1 MATENILIKFTS
13 DTSGLK
19 DSVAELQK
27 IGKLSDE
34 DAKKFQMMEGF
45 AEGVADALKE
55 AGIDAKTLNKE
66 IGSTVNSGKSLKAQ
80 FSDAK
85 NEAVKLSREFGA
97 TSVQARNA
105 AKSAALL
112 KDEIDDM
119 NGVLKALNPEAKLN
133 AFVNL
138 GQGVQGAFQ
147 AATGALQVFG
157 VENERITKLA
167 QQFQGVL
174 NLTQGINSVLQLK
187 DVYTQLRLVLGVTA
201 TAQQTLNLAEAEG
214 VVVSEALTVATKSLS
229 TVGIGALVVGFIAI
243 IGYLSQVGDSF
254 DNTKESIESYKKI
267 QDLLKESTN
276 KLAESLINLKVA
288 KKEITELEADEAKL
302 LKDIAK
308 ENQANF
314 VLRDKILNSIKEEE
328 SLLNKNISLLDAAK
342 KSNRESAAIQA
353 ITFAKNIEI
362 SKANI
367 KAKQDELKENDKL
380 IKSVNDR
387 YVVELKLLREKAKKD
402 KVADREK
409 VADLKLI
416 NLAERN
422 AFEQSKDA
430 LGLTEKQIEAV
441 RKLGIEGLKASEEF
455 LGLTDSQIEG
465 LNAIKA
471 YAQGNFVAL
480 REYLNK
486 VKKEINPEKVN
497 IKKTGTD
504 FNKELFDKEDKRRKE
519 SAELAVNLAI
529 ESAAFISDLNR
540 TSAQNQIND
549 LEEQKERG
557 VISEEQY
564 QERLKKIKTDAAKR
578 DKELAIFSATI
589 LFAEALINALTFK
602 PANAVPAA
610 LILASVTAGI
620 NLAKI
625 IATPIPRF
633 KEGTLNVGGG
643 SLDSDGGMQ
652 AIIHRGEAII
662 PADRNREYHPTI
674 KALYNRQVKA
684 SDINAFVQNKLSGKM
699 NHNVNAKINTK
710 ELARAMDKG
719 NTVKIE
725 NASAVGRVIAN
736 ELSKGYNRR
745 NII

>member
-13 DTSGLK
+13 DTTGLK

-27 IGKLSDE
+27 IGKLSEE

-66 IGSTVNSGKSLKAQ
+66 ISSTVNSGKSLKAQ
-80 FSDAK
+80 FADAK

-187 DVYTQLRLVLGVTA
+187 DVYTQLRLVLGVT
-201 TAQQTLNLAEAEG
+201 TAAQNGLNASMLANPYVLVGTA
-214 VVVSEALTVATKSLS
+214 VV
-229 TVGIGALVVGFIAI
+229 ALVAALI
-243 IGYLSQVGDSF
+243 ILNDKTEEYKITEEQL
-254 DNTKESIESYKKI
+254 NKIKESSIDATEGLTSAEDALAI
-267 QDLLKESTN
+267 QRDKNATFDIQRRNENIKLQKDLF
-276 KLAESLINLKVA
+276 NLLQNQKVA
-288 KKEITELEADEAKL
+288 QYELNAAQEKVNELGRGAFIGLVKERNLRLDLAKKLKKDADEAIANRFKEFTAIRTTITLKEKEAIAEDKL
-302 LKDIAK
+302 KNKKK
-308 ENQANF
+308 ERKK
-314 VLRDKILNSIKEEE
+314 VEEE
-328 SLLNKNISLLDAAK
+328 SIQFMKSLGVEAALTNDEIINISDEAFAKMEDALRIVNANALDVK
-342 KSNRESAAIQA
+342 KSIAAIN
-353 ITFAKNIEI
+353 KELNNI
-362 SKANI
+362 
-367 KAKQDELKENDKL
+367 QP
-380 IKSVNDR
+380 
-387 YVVELKLLREKAKKD
+387 
-402 KVADREK
+402 EK
-409 VADLKLI
+409 VA
-416 NLAERN
+416 
-422 AFEQSKDA
+422 
-430 LGLTEKQIEAV
+430 
-441 RKLGIEGLKASEEF
+441 
-455 LGLTDSQIEG
+455 
-465 LNAIKA
+465 
-471 YAQGNFVAL
+471 
-480 REYLNK
+480 
-486 VKKEINPEKVN
+486 

-504 FNKELFDKEDKRRKE
+504 FNKELFDKEDKRKKE

-540 TSAQNQIND
+540 TSAQNQIDD
-549 LEEQKERG
+549 LEQQKERG
-557 VISEEQY
+557 IISEEQY
-564 QERLKKIKTDAAKR
+564 QDRLKKIKTEAAKR
-578 DKELAIFSATI
+578 DKELAIFSASI
-589 LFAEALINALTFK
+589 LFAQALINALTFK

-610 LILASVTAGI
+610 IVLATVTAGI

-699 NHNVNAKINTK
+699 NHNVNAKINSK

>member
-13 DTSGLK
+13 DTTGLK

-27 IGKLSDE
+27 IGKLSEE

-66 IGSTVNSGKSLKAQ
+66 ISSTVNSGKSLKAQ
-80 FSDAK
+80 FADAK

-187 DVYTQLRLVLGVTA
+187 DVYTQLRLVLGVT
-201 TAQQTLNLAEAEG
+201 TAAQNGLNASMLANPYVLVGTA
-214 VVVSEALTVATKSLS
+214 VV
-229 TVGIGALVVGFIAI
+229 ALVAALI
-243 IGYLSQVGDSF
+243 ILNDKTEEYKITEEQL
-254 DNTKESIESYKKI
+254 NKIKESSIDATEGLTSAEDALAI
-267 QDLLKESTN
+267 QRDKNATFDIQRRNENIKLQKDLF
-276 KLAESLINLKVA
+276 NLLQNQKVA
-288 KKEITELEADEAKL
+288 QYELNAAQEKVNELGRGAFIGLVKERNLRLDLAKKLKKDADEAIANRFKEFTAIRTTITLKEKEAIAEDKL
-302 LKDIAK
+302 KNKKK
-308 ENQANF
+308 ERKK
-314 VLRDKILNSIKEEE
+314 VEEE
-328 SLLNKNISLLDAAK
+328 SIQFMKSLGVEAALTNDEIINISDEAFAKMEDALRIVNANALDVK
-342 KSNRESAAIQA
+342 KSIAAIN
-353 ITFAKNIEI
+353 KELNNI
-362 SKANI
+362 
-367 KAKQDELKENDKL
+367 QP
-380 IKSVNDR
+380 
-387 YVVELKLLREKAKKD
+387 
-402 KVADREK
+402 EK
-409 VADLKLI
+409 VA
-416 NLAERN
+416 
-422 AFEQSKDA
+422 
-430 LGLTEKQIEAV
+430 
-441 RKLGIEGLKASEEF
+441 
-455 LGLTDSQIEG
+455 
-465 LNAIKA
+465 
-471 YAQGNFVAL
+471 
-480 REYLNK
+480 
-486 VKKEINPEKVN
+486 

-504 FNKELFDKEDKRRKE
+504 FNKEDFDKEDKRKKE

-540 TSAQNQIND
+540 TSAQNQIDD
-549 LEEQKERG
+549 LEQQKERG

-564 QERLKKIKTDAAKR
+564 QDRLKKIKTEAAKR
-578 DKELAIFSATI
+578 DKELAIFSASI
-589 LFAEALINALTFK
+589 LFAQALINALTFK

-610 LILASVTAGI
+610 IVLATVTAGI

-699 NHNVNAKINTK
+699 NHNVNAKINSK

>member
-13 DTSGLK
+13 DTTGLK

-27 IGKLSDE
+27 IGKLSEE

-66 IGSTVNSGKSLKAQ
+66 ISSTVNSGKSLKAQ
-80 FSDAK
+80 FADAK

-187 DVYTQLRLVLGVTA
+187 DVYTQLRLVLGVT
-201 TAQQTLNLAEAEG
+201 TAAQNGLNASMLANPYVLVGTA
-214 VVVSEALTVATKSLS
+214 VV
-229 TVGIGALVVGFIAI
+229 ALVAALI
-243 IGYLSQVGDSF
+243 ILNDKTEEYKITEEQL
-254 DNTKESIESYKKI
+254 NKIKESSIDATEGLTSAEDALAIQRDKNATFDIQRRNENIKLQKDLFNLLQNQKVAQYELNAAQEKVNELGRGAFIGLVKERNLRLDLAKKLKKDTDEAI
-267 QDLLKESTN
+267 ANRFKEFTAIRTTITLKEKEAIAEDKLKN
-276 KLAESLINLKVA
+276 K
-288 KKEITELEADEAKL
+288 KKERK
-302 LKDIAK
+302 K
-308 ENQANF
+308 
-314 VLRDKILNSIKEEE
+314 VEEE
-328 SLLNKNISLLDAAK
+328 SIQFMKSLGVEAALTNDEIINISDEAFAKMEDALRIVNANALDVK
-342 KSNRESAAIQA
+342 KSIAAIN
-353 ITFAKNIEI
+353 KELNNI
-362 SKANI
+362 
-367 KAKQDELKENDKL
+367 QP
-380 IKSVNDR
+380 
-387 YVVELKLLREKAKKD
+387 
-402 KVADREK
+402 EK
-409 VADLKLI
+409 VA
-416 NLAERN
+416 
-422 AFEQSKDA
+422 
-430 LGLTEKQIEAV
+430 
-441 RKLGIEGLKASEEF
+441 
-455 LGLTDSQIEG
+455 
-465 LNAIKA
+465 
-471 YAQGNFVAL
+471 
-480 REYLNK
+480 
-486 VKKEINPEKVN
+486 

-504 FNKELFDKEDKRRKE
+504 FNKEDFDKEDKRKKE

-540 TSAQNQIND
+540 TSAQNQIDD
-549 LEEQKERG
+549 LEQQKERG

-564 QERLKKIKTDAAKR
+564 QDRLKKIKTEAAKR
-578 DKELAIFSATI
+578 DKELAIFSASI
-589 LFAEALINALTFK
+589 LFAQALINALTFK

-610 LILASVTAGI
+610 IVLATVTAGI

-699 NHNVNAKINTK
+699 NHNVNAKINSK

>member
-27 IGKLSDE
+27 IGKLSEE

-167 QQFQGVL
+167 QQFQGVI

-187 DVYTQLRLVLGVTA
+187 DVYTQLRLVLGVT
-201 TAQQTLNLAEAEG
+201 
-214 VVVSEALTVATKSLS
+214 TVAQNGLNAAMLANPY
-229 TVGIGALVVGFIAI
+229 VLVAAAVVGLVAAVI
-243 IGYLSQVGDSF
+243 ILNDKTEDYKITAEQL
-254 DNTKESIESYKKI
+254 NKIKESSIDATEGLTNAEDALAIQRDKNATFDIQRRNENIKLNKDLFILLQNRKVAQYELNAAQEKVNELGRGAFIGLVKERNLRLDLANKIKKDTDEAI
-267 QDLLKESTN
+267 ANRFKEFKAIHTTITLKEKEAIAEDKLKN
-276 KLAESLINLKVA
+276 K
-288 KKEITELEADEAKL
+288 KKERK
-302 LKDIAK
+302 K
-308 ENQANF
+308 
-314 VLRDKILNSIKEEE
+314 VEEE
-328 SLLNKNISLLDAAK
+328 SIQFMKSLGLESALTNDEIIKISDEAFAKMSDALIIVNANAFDVK
-342 KSNRESAAIQA
+342 KSIA
-353 ITFAKNIEI
+353 
-362 SKANI
+362 
-367 KAKQDELKENDKL
+367 
-380 IKSVNDR
+380 
-387 YVVELKLLREKAKKD
+387 
-402 KVADREK
+402 
-409 VADLKLI
+409 
-416 NLAERN
+416 
-422 AFEQSKDA
+422 
-430 LGLTEKQIEAV
+430 
-441 RKLGIEGLKASEEF
+441 
-455 LGLTDSQIEG
+455 
-465 LNAIKA
+465 
-471 YAQGNFVAL
+471 
-480 REYLNK
+480 
-486 VKKEINPEKVN
+486 EINKELNNIDPEKVN

-540 TSAQNQIND
+540 ISTQNQIDD
-549 LEEQKERG
+549 LEEQKNRG
-557 VISEEQY
+557 IISEEQY
-564 QERLKKIKTDAAKR
+564 QNKLKKIKTEAAKR
-578 DKELAIFSATI
+578 DKEIAIFSATI
-589 LFAEALINALTFK
+589 QFAQALINALTFK
-602 PANAVPAA
+602 PANAVPVA
-610 LILASVTAGI
+610 LVLASVTAGL

-652 AIIHRGEAII
+652 AIIHRGEAVI

>member
-13 DTSGLK
+13 DTTGLK

-27 IGKLSDE
+27 IGKLSEE

-80 FSDAK
+80 FADAK

-187 DVYTQLRLVLGVTA
+187 DVYTQLKLVLGVT
-201 TAQQTLNLAEAEG
+201 
-214 VVVSEALTVATKSLS
+214 TVAQEGLKAATIATTVAEEGAVVATNALNVSIKSLLV
-229 TVGIGALVVGFIAI
+229 TAGPYLIALAI
-243 IGYLSQVGDSF
+243 FGVAINEL
-254 DNTKESIESYKKI
+254 NKSYEK
-267 QDLLKESTN
+267 
-276 KLAESLINLKVA
+276 
-288 KKEITELEADEAKL
+288 EAKAN
-302 LKDIAK
+302 KDSRDEIERK
-308 ENQANF
+308 RLVLIQSAN
-314 VLRDKILNSIKEEE
+314 D
-328 SLLNKNISLLDAAK
+328 
-342 KSNRESAAIQA
+342 
-353 ITFAKNIEI
+353 
-362 SKANI
+362 
-367 KAKQDELKENDKL
+367 
-380 IKSVNDR
+380 
-387 YVVELKLLREKAKKD
+387 Y
-402 KVADREK
+402 
-409 VADLKLI
+409 I
-416 NLAERN
+416 NLAESSSKYLEI
-422 AFEQSKDA
+422 AKEQGATDLQLLALQLKNNEASLEWLKIAQQTANQAQKNSEQQILIDNKIKENLEDNLILRLKIGNEIERIALASLRAAQTQRDIEAAATKGLKAQFDSEFQDRLTIEDKKLALAKGVNELISKDA
-430 LGLTEKQIEAV
+430 NDRIKRDFVSEILSLEDKKLAYVEFSKDREAIE
-441 RKLGIEGLKASEEF
+441 LEISL
-455 LGLTDSQIEG
+455 
-465 LNAIKA
+465 
-471 YAQGNFVAL
+471 
-480 REYLNK
+480 
-486 VKKEINPEKVN
+486 VKKRLRDQEV
-497 IKKTGTD
+497 
-504 FNKELFDKEDKRRKE
+504 KEDKEAQKE
-519 SAELAVNLAI
+519 RNKVSEEVAQQ
-529 ESAAFISDLNR
+529 SFDFIYSLSRASTQRQLD
-540 TSAQNQIND
+540 D

-564 QERLKKIKTDAAKR
+564 QEKLKKIKTDAAKR
-578 DKELAIFSATI
+578 DKEIAIFSATI
-589 LFAEALINALTFK
+589 LFAQALINALTIK
-602 PANAVPAA
+602 PASAIPVATAFAA
-610 LILASVTAGI
+610 VTAGI

-625 IATPIPRF
+625 IATPIPKF

>member
-157 VENERITKLA
+157 IENERITKLA

-187 DVYTQLRLVLGVTA
+187 DVYTQLRLVLGVT
-201 TAQQTLNLAEAEG
+201 
-214 VVVSEALTVATKSLS
+214 TVAQRGLNTAMLANPAVRIIATVIALGAAFLALSDDTDEADKSQKELKKSAEETNEELERQFKNLTSLDDLNRRGTQSAENVVLRIKSGTDLLAFSTNELNNALS
-229 TVGIGALVVGFIAI
+229 NLKEQYEELTPENIVL
-243 IGYLSQVGDSF
+243 F
-254 DNTKESIESYKKI
+254 DPNGVKTQQDLTNEYNIQKNELERLISTIEKYIDKKKI
-267 QDLLKESTN
+267 VK
-276 KLAESLINLKVA
+276 KV
-288 KKEITELEADEAKL
+288 
-302 LKDIAK
+302 
-308 ENQANF
+308 
-314 VLRDKILNSIKEEE
+314 EEE
-328 SLLNKNISLLDAAK
+328 SIQFMKSLGLEAALTNDEIIKISDEAFEKMSRALEIVNANAFDVK
-342 KSNRESAAIQA
+342 KSIA
-353 ITFAKNIEI
+353 
-362 SKANI
+362 
-367 KAKQDELKENDKL
+367 
-380 IKSVNDR
+380 
-387 YVVELKLLREKAKKD
+387 
-402 KVADREK
+402 
-409 VADLKLI
+409 
-416 NLAERN
+416 
-422 AFEQSKDA
+422 
-430 LGLTEKQIEAV
+430 
-441 RKLGIEGLKASEEF
+441 
-455 LGLTDSQIEG
+455 
-465 LNAIKA
+465 
-471 YAQGNFVAL
+471 
-480 REYLNK
+480 
-486 VKKEINPEKVN
+486 EINKELNNIDPEKVN

-519 SAELAVNLAI
+519 SAELAVNLAT

-540 TSAQNQIND
+540 TSTQNQIND
-549 LEEQKERG
+549 LEEQKDKG

-564 QERLKKIKTDAAKR
+564 QEKLKKIKTEAAKR
-578 DKELAIFSATI
+578 DKEIAIFSASI
-589 LFAEALINALTFK
+589 LFAQALINALTFQ
-602 PANAVPAA
+602 PANAIPAA

-625 IATPIPRF
+625 IATPIPKF

>member
-66 IGSTVNSGKSLKAQ
+66 VTSAANSGKSLKAQ

-147 AATGALQVFG
+147 VATGALQVFG

-187 DVYTQLRLVLGVTA
+187 DVYTQLRLVLGVT
-201 TAQQTLNLAEAEG
+201 
-214 VVVSEALTVATKSLS
+214 TVAQRGLNTAMLANPAVIIIATVIALGAAFLAFSDDTDEADKSQKKLKKSAEETNEELERQFKNLTSLDDLNRRGTQSAENVVLRIKSGTDLLAFSTNELNNALS
-229 TVGIGALVVGFIAI
+229 NLKEQYDELTPENIVL
-243 IGYLSQVGDSF
+243 F
-254 DNTKESIESYKKI
+254 DPNGVKTQQDLTNEYNIQKNELARLISTIEKYIDKKKI
-267 QDLLKESTN
+267 
-276 KLAESLINLKVA
+276 V
-288 KKEITELEADEAKL
+288 
-302 LKDIAK
+302 
-308 ENQANF
+308 
-314 VLRDKILNSIKEEE
+314 
-328 SLLNKNISLLDAAK
+328 
-342 KSNRESAAIQA
+342 
-353 ITFAKNIEI
+353 
-362 SKANI
+362 
-367 KAKQDELKENDKL
+367 
-380 IKSVNDR
+380 
-387 YVVELKLLREKAKKD
+387 

-465 LNAIKA
+465 LDAIKA
-471 YAQGNFVAL
+471 YAEGNFVAL

-486 VKKEINPEKVN
+486 VKKEIKDGV
-497 IKKTGTD
+497 
-504 FNKELFDKEDKRRKE
+504 KE
-519 SAELAVNLAI
+519 SGKEFKNATKDYAAENEKIVELSKGIAI
-529 ESAAFISDLNR
+529 ESAAFISDLSKIS
-540 TSAQNQIND
+540 TQNQIDD
-549 LEEQKERG
+549 LEEQKDRG
-557 VISEEQY
+557 IITEEQY
-564 QERLKKIKTDAAKR
+564 QERLKKIKTEAAKR

-589 LFAEALINALTFK
+589 LLAQALINALTFQ
-602 PANAVPAA
+602 PANAIPAA

-620 NLAKI
+620 NLARI

>member
-13 DTSGLK
+13 DTTGLK

-27 IGKLSDE
+27 IGKLSEE

-66 IGSTVNSGKSLKAQ
+66 ISSTVNSGKSLKAQ
-80 FSDAK
+80 FADAK

-187 DVYTQLRLVLGVTA
+187 DVYTQLRLVLGVT
-201 TAQQTLNLAEAEG
+201 TAAQNGLNASMLANPYVLVGTA
-214 VVVSEALTVATKSLS
+214 VV
-229 TVGIGALVVGFIAI
+229 ALVAALI
-243 IGYLSQVGDSF
+243 ILNDKTEEYKITEEQL
-254 DNTKESIESYKKI
+254 NKIKESSIDATEGLTSAEDALAIQRDKNATFDIQRRNENIKLQKDLFNLLQNQKVAQYELNAAQEKVNELGRGAFIGLVKERNLRLDLAKKLKKDTDEAI
-267 QDLLKESTN
+267 ANRFKEFTAIRTTITLKEKEAIAEDKLKN
-276 KLAESLINLKVA
+276 K
-288 KKEITELEADEAKL
+288 KKERK
-302 LKDIAK
+302 K
-308 ENQANF
+308 
-314 VLRDKILNSIKEEE
+314 VEEE
-328 SLLNKNISLLDAAK
+328 SIQFMKSLGVEAALTNDEIINISDEAFAKMEDALRIVNANALDVK
-342 KSNRESAAIQA
+342 KSIAAIN
-353 ITFAKNIEI
+353 KELNNI
-362 SKANI
+362 
-367 KAKQDELKENDKL
+367 QP
-380 IKSVNDR
+380 
-387 YVVELKLLREKAKKD
+387 
-402 KVADREK
+402 EK
-409 VADLKLI
+409 VA
-416 NLAERN
+416 
-422 AFEQSKDA
+422 
-430 LGLTEKQIEAV
+430 
-441 RKLGIEGLKASEEF
+441 
-455 LGLTDSQIEG
+455 
-465 LNAIKA
+465 
-471 YAQGNFVAL
+471 
-480 REYLNK
+480 
-486 VKKEINPEKVN
+486 

-519 SAELAVNLAI
+519 SAEVAVNLAI

-540 TSAQNQIND
+540 TSAQNQIDD
-549 LEEQKERG
+549 LEQQKERG
-557 VISEEQY
+557 IISEEQY
-564 QERLKKIKTDAAKR
+564 QDRLKKIKTEAAKR
-578 DKELAIFSATI
+578 DKELAIFSASI
-589 LFAEALINALTFK
+589 LFAQALINALTFK

-610 LILASVTAGI
+610 IVLATVTAGI

-699 NHNVNAKINTK
+699 NHNVNAKINSK

>member
-157 VENERITKLA
+157 IENERITKLA

-187 DVYTQLRLVLGVTA
+187 DVYTQLRLVLGVT
-201 TAQQTLNLAEAEG
+201 TAAQNGLNASMLANPY
-214 VVVSEALTVATKSLS
+214 VL
-229 TVGIGALVVGFIAI
+229 VGAAVVGLVAAVI
-243 IGYLSQVGDSF
+243 ILNEKTEEYKITEEQL
-254 DNTKESIESYKKI
+254 NKIKESSIDATEGLTNAEDALAIQRDKNATFDIQRRNENIKLNKDLFILLQNQKVAQYELNAAQEKVNELGRGAFIGLVKERNLRLDLAKNIKKNTDEAI
-267 QDLLKESTN
+267 ANRFKEFKAIRTTITLKEQEAIAEDKLKN
-276 KLAESLINLKVA
+276 K
-288 KKEITELEADEAKL
+288 KKERK
-302 LKDIAK
+302 K
-308 ENQANF
+308 
-314 VLRDKILNSIKEEE
+314 VEEE
-328 SLLNKNISLLDAAK
+328 SIQFMKSLGLESALTNDEIINISDDAFAKMEDALRIVNANALDVK
-342 KSNRESAAIQA
+342 KSIA
-353 ITFAKNIEI
+353 
-362 SKANI
+362 
-367 KAKQDELKENDKL
+367 
-380 IKSVNDR
+380 
-387 YVVELKLLREKAKKD
+387 
-402 KVADREK
+402 
-409 VADLKLI
+409 
-416 NLAERN
+416 
-422 AFEQSKDA
+422 
-430 LGLTEKQIEAV
+430 
-441 RKLGIEGLKASEEF
+441 
-455 LGLTDSQIEG
+455 
-465 LNAIKA
+465 
-471 YAQGNFVAL
+471 
-480 REYLNK
+480 
-486 VKKEINPEKVN
+486 EINKELNNIDPEKVN

-504 FNKELFDKEDKRRKE
+504 FNKELFDEEDKRRKE
-519 SAELAVNLAI
+519 SAELAVNLAT

-540 TSAQNQIND
+540 TSVENQIND
-549 LEEQKERG
+549 LEEQKDKG

-564 QERLKKIKTDAAKR
+564 QEKLKKIKTEAAKR
-578 DKELAIFSATI
+578 DKELAIFSASI
-589 LFAEALINALTFK
+589 LFAQALINALTFQ
-602 PANAVPAA
+602 PSNAVPAA

-625 IATPIPRF
+625 IATPIPKF

>member
-13 DTSGLK
+13 DTTGLK

-27 IGKLSDE
+27 IGKLSEE

-66 IGSTVNSGKSLKAQ
+66 ISSTVNSGKSLKAQ
-80 FSDAK
+80 FADAK

-187 DVYTQLRLVLGVTA
+187 DVYTQLRLVLGVT
-201 TAQQTLNLAEAEG
+201 TAAQNGLNASMLANPYVLVGTA
-214 VVVSEALTVATKSLS
+214 VV
-229 TVGIGALVVGFIAI
+229 ALVAALI
-243 IGYLSQVGDSF
+243 ILNDKTEEYKITEEQL
-254 DNTKESIESYKKI
+254 NKIKESSIDATEGLTSAEDALAI
-267 QDLLKESTN
+267 QRDKNATFDIQRRNENIKLQKDLF
-276 KLAESLINLKVA
+276 NLLQNQKVA
-288 KKEITELEADEAKL
+288 QYELNAAQEKVNELGRGAFIGLVKERNLRLDLAKKLKKDADEAIANRFKEFTAIRTTITLKEKEAIAEDKL
-302 LKDIAK
+302 NNKKK
-308 ENQANF
+308 ERKK
-314 VLRDKILNSIKEEE
+314 VEEE
-328 SLLNKNISLLDAAK
+328 SIQFMKSLGVEAALTNDEIINISDEAFAKMEDALRIVNANALDVK
-342 KSNRESAAIQA
+342 KSIAAIN
-353 ITFAKNIEI
+353 KELNNI
-362 SKANI
+362 
-367 KAKQDELKENDKL
+367 QP
-380 IKSVNDR
+380 
-387 YVVELKLLREKAKKD
+387 
-402 KVADREK
+402 EK
-409 VADLKLI
+409 VA
-416 NLAERN
+416 
-422 AFEQSKDA
+422 
-430 LGLTEKQIEAV
+430 
-441 RKLGIEGLKASEEF
+441 
-455 LGLTDSQIEG
+455 
-465 LNAIKA
+465 
-471 YAQGNFVAL
+471 
-480 REYLNK
+480 
-486 VKKEINPEKVN
+486 

-519 SAELAVNLAI
+519 SAEVAVNLAI

-540 TSAQNQIND
+540 TSAQNQIDD
-549 LEEQKERG
+549 LEQQKERG
-557 VISEEQY
+557 IISEEQY
-564 QERLKKIKTDAAKR
+564 QDRLKKIKTEAAKR
-578 DKELAIFSATI
+578 DKELAIFSASI
-589 LFAEALINALTFK
+589 LFAQALINALTFK

-610 LILASVTAGI
+610 IVLATVTAGI

-699 NHNVNAKINTK
+699 NHNVNAKINSK

>member
-66 IGSTVNSGKSLKAQ
+66 VTSAANSGKSLKAQ

-157 VENERITKLA
+157 IENERITKLA

-187 DVYTQLRLVLGVTA
+187 DVYTQLKLVLGVTTVAQEGLKAA
-201 TAQQTLNLAEAEG
+201 TIATTVAEEGAVVATNALNVSLKSLLVTAGPYLIALAILGVAINELNKSYEKEAKANKDSRDEIERKRLVLIETANSYINLAESSSKYLEIAKEQGATDLELLALQLKTNESSLEWLKIAQQTAEQAQRNSEQQNLIDNKIKENLEDNLILRLKIGNEIERIALASLRAAQAQRDIEA
-214 VVVSEALTVATKSLS
+214 AATKSLKAQFDS
-229 TVGIGALVVGFIAI
+229 EFQGRLQVFDETLELSKIVNEIISKDASDRIKRDLVSEIDFLEKKLKETEETQKQDLANFKYYEKEKEIIRAKLARTKKELTGQEDKDDKEAQDKKEAIRQEIFENTQQLNSSLLGFTQALNEREIQGLEEKKKQGLISEEKYQQEI
-243 IGYLSQVGDSF
+243 
-254 DNTKESIESYKKI
+254 KKI
-267 QDLLKESTN
+267 QS
-276 KLAESLINLKVA
+276 
-288 KKEITELEADEAKL
+288 
-302 LKDIAK
+302 
-308 ENQANF
+308 
-314 VLRDKILNSIKEEE
+314 R
-328 SLLNKNISLLDAAK
+328 AA
-342 KSNRESAAIQA
+342 AA
-353 ITFAKNIEI
+353 
-362 SKANI
+362 
-367 KAKQDELKENDKL
+367 
-380 IKSVNDR
+380 
-387 YVVELKLLREKAKKD
+387 
-402 KVADREK
+402 
-409 VADLKLI
+409 
-416 NLAERN
+416 
-422 AFEQSKDA
+422 
-430 LGLTEKQIEAV
+430 EKQ
-441 RKLGIEGLKASEEF
+441 S
-455 LGLTDSQIEG
+455 
-465 LNAIKA
+465 
-471 YAQGNFVAL
+471 
-480 REYLNK
+480 
-486 VKKEINPEKVN
+486 
-497 IKKTGTD
+497 
-504 FNKELFDKEDKRRKE
+504 
-519 SAELAVNLAI
+519 
-529 ESAAFISDLNR
+529 
-540 TSAQNQIND
+540 
-549 LEEQKERG
+549 
-557 VISEEQY
+557 
-564 QERLKKIKTDAAKR
+564 
-578 DKELAIFSATI
+578 AIFSALI
-589 LFAEALINALTFK
+589 GIANGIINATNSK
-602 PANAVPAA
+602 TVPVPVAVAIAA
-610 LILASVTAGI
+610 AIGAAQLAT
-620 NLAKI
+620 I

-684 SDINAFVQNKLSGKM
+684 SEINSFVQNKLSGKM

-710 ELARAMDKG
+710 ELARAMSGSENVNIKNSNILAKQIGREIAG
-719 NTVKIE
+719 NI
-725 NASAVGRVIAN
+725 
-736 ELSKGYNRR
+736 NRR
-745 NII
+745 RS

>member
-13 DTSGLK
+13 DTTGLK

-27 IGKLSDE
+27 IGKLSEE

-66 IGSTVNSGKSLKAQ
+66 ISSTVNSGKSLKAQ
-80 FSDAK
+80 FADAK

-187 DVYTQLRLVLGVTA
+187 DVYTQLRLVLGVT
-201 TAQQTLNLAEAEG
+201 TAAQNGLNASMLANPYVLVGTA
-214 VVVSEALTVATKSLS
+214 VV
-229 TVGIGALVVGFIAI
+229 ALVAAVI
-243 IGYLSQVGDSF
+243 ILNDKTEEYKITEEQL
-254 DNTKESIESYKKI
+254 NKIKESSIDATEGLTSAEDALAI
-267 QDLLKESTN
+267 QRDKNATFDIQRRNENIKLQKDLF
-276 KLAESLINLKVA
+276 NLLQNQKVA
-288 KKEITELEADEAKL
+288 QYELNAAQEKVNELGRGAFIGLVKERNLRLDLAKKLKKDADEAIANRFKEFTAIRTTITLKEKEAIAEDKL
-302 LKDIAK
+302 KNKKK
-308 ENQANF
+308 ERKK
-314 VLRDKILNSIKEEE
+314 VEEE
-328 SLLNKNISLLDAAK
+328 SIQFMKSLGVEAALTNDEIINISDEAFAKMEDALRIVNANALDVK
-342 KSNRESAAIQA
+342 KSIAAIN
-353 ITFAKNIEI
+353 KELNNI
-362 SKANI
+362 
-367 KAKQDELKENDKL
+367 QP
-380 IKSVNDR
+380 
-387 YVVELKLLREKAKKD
+387 
-402 KVADREK
+402 EK
-409 VADLKLI
+409 VA
-416 NLAERN
+416 
-422 AFEQSKDA
+422 
-430 LGLTEKQIEAV
+430 
-441 RKLGIEGLKASEEF
+441 
-455 LGLTDSQIEG
+455 
-465 LNAIKA
+465 
-471 YAQGNFVAL
+471 
-480 REYLNK
+480 
-486 VKKEINPEKVN
+486 

-564 QERLKKIKTDAAKR
+564 QDRLKKIKTEAAKR
-578 DKELAIFSATI
+578 DKELAIFSASI
-589 LFAEALINALTFK
+589 LFAQALINALTFK

-610 LILASVTAGI
+610 IVLATVTAGI

-652 AIIHRGEAII
+652 AIIHRGEAVI

-684 SDINAFVQNKLSGKM
+684 SEINAFVQNKLSGKM

-710 ELARAMDKG
+710 ELARAMSGSENVNIKNSNILAKQIGREIAG
-719 NTVKIE
+719 NI
-725 NASAVGRVIAN
+725 
-736 ELSKGYNRR
+736 NRR
-745 NII
+745 RS

>member
-13 DTSGLK
+13 DTTGLK

-27 IGKLSDE
+27 IGKLSEE

-66 IGSTVNSGKSLKAQ
+66 ISSTVNSGKSLKAQ
-80 FSDAK
+80 FADAK

-187 DVYTQLRLVLGVTA
+187 DVYTQLRLVLGVT
-201 TAQQTLNLAEAEG
+201 TAAQNGLNASMLANPYVLVGTA
-214 VVVSEALTVATKSLS
+214 VV
-229 TVGIGALVVGFIAI
+229 ALVAALI
-243 IGYLSQVGDSF
+243 ILNDKTEEYKITEEQL
-254 DNTKESIESYKKI
+254 NKIKESSIDATEGLTSAEDALAI
-267 QDLLKESTN
+267 QRDKNATFDIQRRNENIKLQKDLF
-276 KLAESLINLKVA
+276 NLLQNQKVA
-288 KKEITELEADEAKL
+288 QYELNAAQEKVNELGRGAFIGLVKERNLRLDLAKKLKKDADEAIANRFKEFTAIRTTITLKEKEAIAEDKL
-302 LKDIAK
+302 KNKKK
-308 ENQANF
+308 ERKK
-314 VLRDKILNSIKEEE
+314 VEEE
-328 SLLNKNISLLDAAK
+328 SIQFMKSLGVEAALTNDEIINISDEAFAKMEDALRIVNANALDVK
-342 KSNRESAAIQA
+342 KSIAAIN
-353 ITFAKNIEI
+353 KELNNI
-362 SKANI
+362 
-367 KAKQDELKENDKL
+367 QP
-380 IKSVNDR
+380 
-387 YVVELKLLREKAKKD
+387 
-402 KVADREK
+402 EK
-409 VADLKLI
+409 VA
-416 NLAERN
+416 
-422 AFEQSKDA
+422 
-430 LGLTEKQIEAV
+430 
-441 RKLGIEGLKASEEF
+441 
-455 LGLTDSQIEG
+455 
-465 LNAIKA
+465 
-471 YAQGNFVAL
+471 
-480 REYLNK
+480 
-486 VKKEINPEKVN
+486 

-540 TSAQNQIND
+540 TSAQNQIDD
-549 LEEQKERG
+549 LEQQKERG

-564 QERLKKIKTDAAKR
+564 QDRLKKIKTEAAKR
-578 DKELAIFSATI
+578 DKELAIFSASI
-589 LFAEALINALTFK
+589 LFAQALINALTFK

-610 LILASVTAGI
+610 IVLATVTAGI

-699 NHNVNAKINTK
+699 NHNVNAKINSK

>member
-27 IGKLSDE
+27 IGKLSEE

-187 DVYTQLRLVLGVTA
+187 DVYTQLRLVLGVT
-201 TAQQTLNLAEAEG
+201 TAAQNGLNASMLANPY
-214 VVVSEALTVATKSLS
+214 VL
-229 TVGIGALVVGFIAI
+229 VGAAVVGLVAAVI
-243 IGYLSQVGDSF
+243 ILNEKTEEYKITEEQL
-254 DNTKESIESYKKI
+254 NKIKESSIDATEGLTNAEDALAIQRDKNATFDIQRRNENIKLNKDLFILLQNQKVAQYELNAAQEKVNELGRGAFIGLVKERNLRLDLAKNIKKDTDEAI
-267 QDLLKESTN
+267 ANRLKEFKAIRTTITLKEQEAIAEDKLKN
-276 KLAESLINLKVA
+276 K
-288 KKEITELEADEAKL
+288 KKERK
-302 LKDIAK
+302 K
-308 ENQANF
+308 
-314 VLRDKILNSIKEEE
+314 VEEE
-328 SLLNKNISLLDAAK
+328 SIQFMKSLGLESALTNDEIIKISDEAFEKMSRALEIVNANALDVK
-342 KSNRESAAIQA
+342 KSIAGINKELNNIQP
-353 ITFAKNIEI
+353 K
-362 SKANI
+362 K
-367 KAKQDELKENDKL
+367 
-380 IKSVNDR
+380 
-387 YVVELKLLREKAKKD
+387 VE
-402 KVADREK
+402 
-409 VADLKLI
+409 
-416 NLAERN
+416 
-422 AFEQSKDA
+422 
-430 LGLTEKQIEAV
+430 
-441 RKLGIEGLKASEEF
+441 
-455 LGLTDSQIEG
+455 
-465 LNAIKA
+465 
-471 YAQGNFVAL
+471 
-480 REYLNK
+480 
-486 VKKEINPEKVN
+486 

-519 SAELAVNLAI
+519 SADFAVNIAT
-529 ESAAFISDLNR
+529 ESAEFISDLNAI
-540 TSAQNQIND
+540 SVQNQIND

-557 VISEEQY
+557 IITEEQY
-564 QERLKKIKTDAAKR
+564 QERLKKIKTEAAKR
-578 DKELAIFSATI
+578 DKEIAIFSASI
-589 LFAEALINALTFK
+589 LFAQALINALTFK

-610 LILASVTAGI
+610 LVLASVTAGL

-684 SDINAFVQNKLSGKM
+684 SEINAFVQNKLSGKM

>member
-1 MATENILIKFTS
+1 
-13 DTSGLK
+13 
-19 DSVAELQK
+19 
-27 IGKLSDE
+27 
-34 DAKKFQMMEGF
+34 
-45 AEGVADALKE
+45 
-55 AGIDAKTLNKE
+55 
-66 IGSTVNSGKSLKAQ
+66 
-80 FSDAK
+80 
-85 NEAVKLSREFGA
+85 
-97 TSVQARNA
+97 
-105 AKSAALL
+105 
-112 KDEIDDM
+112 M

-187 DVYTQLRLVLGVTA
+187 DVYTQLRLVLGVT
-201 TAQQTLNLAEAEG
+201 TAAQNGLNASMLANPYVLVGTA
-214 VVVSEALTVATKSLS
+214 VV
-229 TVGIGALVVGFIAI
+229 ALVAALI
-243 IGYLSQVGDSF
+243 ILNDKTEEYKITEEQL
-254 DNTKESIESYKKI
+254 NKIKESSIDATEGLTSAEDALAI
-267 QDLLKESTN
+267 QRDKNATFDIQRRNENIKLQKDLF
-276 KLAESLINLKVA
+276 NLLQNQKVA
-288 KKEITELEADEAKL
+288 QYELNAAQEKVNELGRGAFIGLVKERNLRLDLAKKLKKDADEAIANRFKEFTAIRTTITLKEKEAIAEDKL
-302 LKDIAK
+302 KNKKK
-308 ENQANF
+308 ERKK
-314 VLRDKILNSIKEEE
+314 VEEE
-328 SLLNKNISLLDAAK
+328 SIQFMKSLGVEAALTNDEIINISDEAFAKMEDALRIVNANALDVK
-342 KSNRESAAIQA
+342 KSIAAIN
-353 ITFAKNIEI
+353 KELNNI
-362 SKANI
+362 
-367 KAKQDELKENDKL
+367 QP
-380 IKSVNDR
+380 
-387 YVVELKLLREKAKKD
+387 
-402 KVADREK
+402 EK
-409 VADLKLI
+409 VA
-416 NLAERN
+416 
-422 AFEQSKDA
+422 
-430 LGLTEKQIEAV
+430 
-441 RKLGIEGLKASEEF
+441 
-455 LGLTDSQIEG
+455 
-465 LNAIKA
+465 
-471 YAQGNFVAL
+471 
-480 REYLNK
+480 
-486 VKKEINPEKVN
+486 

-519 SAELAVNLAI
+519 SAEVAVNLAI

-540 TSAQNQIND
+540 TSAQNQIDD
-549 LEEQKERG
+549 LEQQKERG
-557 VISEEQY
+557 IISEEQY
-564 QERLKKIKTDAAKR
+564 QDRLKKIKTEAAKR
-578 DKELAIFSATI
+578 DKELAIFSASI
-589 LFAEALINALTFK
+589 LFAQALINALTFK

-610 LILASVTAGI
+610 IVLATVTAGI

-699 NHNVNAKINTK
+699 NHNVNAKINSK

>member
-13 DTSGLK
+13 DTTGLK

-27 IGKLSDE
+27 IGKLSEE

-66 IGSTVNSGKSLKAQ
+66 ISSTVNSGKSLKAQ
-80 FSDAK
+80 FADAK

-187 DVYTQLRLVLGVTA
+187 DVYTQLRLVLGVT
-201 TAQQTLNLAEAEG
+201 TAAQNGLNASMLANPYVLVGTA
-214 VVVSEALTVATKSLS
+214 VV
-229 TVGIGALVVGFIAI
+229 ALVAALI
-243 IGYLSQVGDSF
+243 ILNDKTEEYKITEEQL
-254 DNTKESIESYKKI
+254 NKIKESSIDATEGLTSAEDALAI
-267 QDLLKESTN
+267 QRDKNATFDIQRRNENIKLQKDLF
-276 KLAESLINLKVA
+276 NLLQNQKVA
-288 KKEITELEADEAKL
+288 QYELNAAQEKVNELGRGAFIGLVKERNLRLDLAKKLKKDADEAIANRFKEFTAIRTTITLKEKEAIAEDKL
-302 LKDIAK
+302 KNKKK
-308 ENQANF
+308 ERKK
-314 VLRDKILNSIKEEE
+314 VEEE
-328 SLLNKNISLLDAAK
+328 LIQFMKSLGVEAALTNDEIINISDEAFAKMEDALRIVNANALDVK
-342 KSNRESAAIQA
+342 KSIAAIN
-353 ITFAKNIEI
+353 KELNNI
-362 SKANI
+362 
-367 KAKQDELKENDKL
+367 QP
-380 IKSVNDR
+380 
-387 YVVELKLLREKAKKD
+387 
-402 KVADREK
+402 EK
-409 VADLKLI
+409 VA
-416 NLAERN
+416 
-422 AFEQSKDA
+422 
-430 LGLTEKQIEAV
+430 
-441 RKLGIEGLKASEEF
+441 
-455 LGLTDSQIEG
+455 
-465 LNAIKA
+465 
-471 YAQGNFVAL
+471 
-480 REYLNK
+480 
-486 VKKEINPEKVN
+486 

-504 FNKELFDKEDKRRKE
+504 FNKEDFDKEDKRRKE

-540 TSAQNQIND
+540 TSAQNQIDD
-549 LEEQKERG
+549 LEQQKERG

-564 QERLKKIKTDAAKR
+564 QDRLKKIKTEAAKR
-578 DKELAIFSATI
+578 DKELAIFSASI
-589 LFAEALINALTFK
+589 LFAQALINALTFK

-610 LILASVTAGI
+610 IVLATVTAGI

-652 AIIHRGEAII
+652 AIIHRGEAVI

-684 SDINAFVQNKLSGKM
+684 SEINAFVQNKLSGKM

-710 ELARAMDKG
+710 ELARAMSGSENVNIKNSNILAKQIGREIAG
-719 NTVKIE
+719 NI
-725 NASAVGRVIAN
+725 
-736 ELSKGYNRR
+736 NRR
-745 NII
+745 RS

>member
-27 IGKLSDE
+27 IGKLSEE

-187 DVYTQLRLVLGVTA
+187 DVYTQLRLVLGVT
-201 TAQQTLNLAEAEG
+201 TAAQNGLNASMLANPY
-214 VVVSEALTVATKSLS
+214 VL
-229 TVGIGALVVGFIAI
+229 VGAAVVGLVAAVI
-243 IGYLSQVGDSF
+243 ILNEKTEEYKITEEQL
-254 DNTKESIESYKKI
+254 NKIKESSIDATEGLTNAEDALAIQRDKNATFDIQRRNENIKLNKDLFILLQNQKVAQYELNAAQEKVNELGRGAFIGLVKERNLRLDLAKNIKKNTDEAI
-267 QDLLKESTN
+267 ANRLKEFKAIRTTITLKEQEAIAEDKLKN
-276 KLAESLINLKVA
+276 K
-288 KKEITELEADEAKL
+288 KKERK
-302 LKDIAK
+302 K
-308 ENQANF
+308 
-314 VLRDKILNSIKEEE
+314 VEEE
-328 SLLNKNISLLDAAK
+328 SIQFMKSLGLESALTNDEIIKISDEAFEKMSRALEIVNANALDVK
-342 KSNRESAAIQA
+342 KSIAGINKELNNIQP
-353 ITFAKNIEI
+353 K
-362 SKANI
+362 K
-367 KAKQDELKENDKL
+367 
-380 IKSVNDR
+380 
-387 YVVELKLLREKAKKD
+387 VE
-402 KVADREK
+402 
-409 VADLKLI
+409 
-416 NLAERN
+416 
-422 AFEQSKDA
+422 
-430 LGLTEKQIEAV
+430 
-441 RKLGIEGLKASEEF
+441 
-455 LGLTDSQIEG
+455 
-465 LNAIKA
+465 
-471 YAQGNFVAL
+471 
-480 REYLNK
+480 
-486 VKKEINPEKVN
+486 

-519 SAELAVNLAI
+519 SADFAVNIAT

-564 QERLKKIKTDAAKR
+564 QERLKKIKTEAAKR
-578 DKELAIFSATI
+578 DKELAIFNATI
-589 LFAEALINALTFK
+589 LLAQALINALTIS
-602 PANAVPAA
+602 PASAIPVATVFAA
-610 LILASVTAGI
+610 VTAGI
-620 NLAKI
+620 NLARI

-684 SDINAFVQNKLSGKM
+684 SEINAFVQNKLSGKM

>member
-27 IGKLSDE
+27 IGKLSEE

-314 VLRDKILNSIKEEE
+314 VLRDKILKSIKEEE

-367 KAKQDELKENDKL
+367 KAKQDELTENDKL

-529 ESAAFISDLNR
+529 ESTEFISDLSKIS
-540 TSAQNQIND
+540 TQNQIND
-549 LEEQKERG
+549 LQEQKDRG
-557 VISEEQY
+557 IITEEQY
-564 QERLKKIKTDAAKR
+564 QEKLKKIKTDAAKR
-578 DKELAIFSATI
+578 DKEISIFSAVLSAAGAI
-589 LFAEALINALTFK
+589 INALNVK
-602 PANAVPAA
+602 PPSAVPAA
-610 LILASVTAGI
+610 VAIASVVGAL
-620 NLAKI
+620 NLARI

>member
-13 DTSGLK
+13 DTTGLK

-27 IGKLSDE
+27 IGKLSEE

-66 IGSTVNSGKSLKAQ
+66 ISSTVNSGKSLKAQ
-80 FSDAK
+80 FADAK

-187 DVYTQLRLVLGVTA
+187 DVYTQLRLVLGVT
-201 TAQQTLNLAEAEG
+201 TAAQNGLNASMLANPYVLVGTA
-214 VVVSEALTVATKSLS
+214 VV
-229 TVGIGALVVGFIAI
+229 ALVAALI
-243 IGYLSQVGDSF
+243 ILNDKTEEYKITEEQL
-254 DNTKESIESYKKI
+254 NKIKESSIDATEGLTSAEDALAI
-267 QDLLKESTN
+267 QRDKNATFDIQRRNENIKLQKDLF
-276 KLAESLINLKVA
+276 NLLQNQKVA
-288 KKEITELEADEAKL
+288 QYELNAAQEKVNELGRGAFIGLVKERNLRLDLAKKLKKDADEAIANRFKEFTAIRTTITLKEKEAIAEDKL
-302 LKDIAK
+302 KNKKK
-308 ENQANF
+308 ERKK
-314 VLRDKILNSIKEEE
+314 VEEE
-328 SLLNKNISLLDAAK
+328 SIQFMKSLGVEAALTNDEIINISDEAFAKMEDALRIVNANALDVK
-342 KSNRESAAIQA
+342 KSIAAIN
-353 ITFAKNIEI
+353 KELNNI
-362 SKANI
+362 
-367 KAKQDELKENDKL
+367 QP
-380 IKSVNDR
+380 
-387 YVVELKLLREKAKKD
+387 
-402 KVADREK
+402 EK
-409 VADLKLI
+409 VA
-416 NLAERN
+416 
-422 AFEQSKDA
+422 
-430 LGLTEKQIEAV
+430 
-441 RKLGIEGLKASEEF
+441 
-455 LGLTDSQIEG
+455 
-465 LNAIKA
+465 
-471 YAQGNFVAL
+471 
-480 REYLNK
+480 
-486 VKKEINPEKVN
+486 

-519 SAELAVNLAI
+519 SAEVAVNLAI

-540 TSAQNQIND
+540 TSAQNQIDD
-549 LEEQKERG
+549 LEQQKERG
-557 VISEEQY
+557 IISEEQY
-564 QERLKKIKTDAAKR
+564 QDRLKKIKTEAAKR
-578 DKELAIFSATI
+578 DKELAIFSASI
-589 LFAEALINALTFK
+589 LFAQALINALTFK

-610 LILASVTAGI
+610 IVLATVTAGI

-699 NHNVNAKINTK
+699 NHNVNAKINSK

>member
-157 VENERITKLA
+157 IENERITKLA

-187 DVYTQLRLVLGVTA
+187 DVYTQLRLVLGVT
-201 TAQQTLNLAEAEG
+201 
-214 VVVSEALTVATKSLS
+214 TVAQRGLNTAMLANPAVRIIATVIALGAAFLALSDDTDEADKSQKELKKSAEETNEELERQFKNLTSLDDLNRRGTQSAENLVLRIKSGTDLLAFSTNELNNALS
-229 TVGIGALVVGFIAI
+229 NLKEQYDELTPENIVL
-243 IGYLSQVGDSF
+243 F
-254 DNTKESIESYKKI
+254 DPNGVKTQ
-267 QDLLKESTN
+267 QDLTN
-276 KLAESLINLKVA
+276 EYNIQKN
-288 KKEITELEADEAKL
+288 ELERLISTIEKY
-302 LKDIAK
+302 I
-308 ENQANF
+308 
-314 VLRDKILNSIKEEE
+314 DKK
-328 SLLNKNISLLDAAK
+328 
-342 KSNRESAAIQA
+342 
-353 ITFAKNIEI
+353 
-362 SKANI
+362 
-367 KAKQDELKENDKL
+367 
-380 IKSVNDR
+380 
-387 YVVELKLLREKAKKD
+387 KKD

-422 AFEQSKDA
+422 AFEQSKNA

-471 YAQGNFVAL
+471 YAEGNFVAL

-486 VKKEINPEKVN
+486 VKKEIKDGVVPIGVKTD
-497 IKKTGTD
+497 KTGTD
-504 FNKELFDKEDKRRKE
+504 FTKEEADKEDKRRKE
-519 SAELAVNLAI
+519 SAKLAVDLAI

-540 TSAQNQIND
+540 TSTQNQIND
-549 LEEQKERG
+549 LEEQKEKG

-564 QERLKKIKTDAAKR
+564 QERLKKIKTEAAKR
-578 DKELAIFSATI
+578 DKELAIFSASI
-589 LFAEALINALTFK
+589 LFAQALINALTFQ
-602 PANAVPAA
+602 PANAIPAA

-625 IATPIPRF
+625 IATPIPKF

-684 SDINAFVQNKLSGKM
+684 SEINSFVQNKLSGKM